1 MWQKGRELARSFKRE
16 LTVYRRVLADPRT
29 PVSAKVFLGLAVGY
43 LCMPFDL
50 IPDFIPVVGYV
61 DDAVIVPALVYLAL
75 RSIPHELVTEHRA
88 RAISENMQ
96 PHCANSRSDILTSD
110 NSTEPALDD
119 LRAGRRLEYF
129 TLGWN
134 LTEAAVAVGAGVFA
148 GSIVLIG
155 FGIDSLIESLSGVIL
170 LWRLQSAKIGEK
182 REQLASKLVGTSFFI
197 LALYVAFEA
206 GKSLLRHEVPD
217 TSVVGIVLSIVS
229 LIVMP
234 LLARAKRRVA
244 AKIDSRALHADSRQT
259 DICAYL
265 SAILL
270 GGLLL
275 NALFGWWWAD
285 PIAALCMLPL
295 IFREGIEATKGR
307 SCCSDQIT

>member
-1 MWQKGRELARSFKRE
+1 MQTLLDRE
-16 LTVYRRVLADPRT
+16 
-29 PVSAKVFLGLAVGY
+29 
-43 LCMPFDL
+43 
-50 IPDFIPVVGYV
+50 
-61 DDAVIVPALVYLAL
+61 
-75 RSIPHELVTEHRA
+75 RA
-88 RAISENMQ
+88 NQ
-96 PHCANSRSDILTSD
+96 
-110 NSTEPALDD
+110 

-134 LTEAAVAVGAGVFA
+134 LTEAAVAVSAGLFA
-148 GSIVLIG
+148 GSIALIG
-155 FGIDSLIESLSGVIL
+155 FGIDSLIESLSGGIL
-170 LWRLQSAKIGEK
+170 LWRLQATGTDPR
-182 REQLASKLVGTSFFI
+182 RERLAHRLVGISFFV

-206 GKSLLRHEVPD
+206 GKSLLRREEPD

-244 AKIDSRALHADSRQT
+244 VKIDSRALHADSRQT

-285 PIAALCMLPL
+285 PIAALCMLPM
-295 IFREGIEATKGR
+295 IIREGMEAVRDR
-307 SCCSDQIT
+307 SSCPRERFQQIDAKR